1 MSFEW
6 VTVIAGAISA
16 GAWLASALVTPD
28 LSISYWGE
36 PPKRIRS
43 RATAGTWLN
52 ASGALFASV
61 AIGAQAYSTYIAMP

>member
-16 GAWLASALVTPD
+16 GSWLASALVTPD

-36 PPKRIRS
+36 PPKPIRA

-52 ASGALFASV
+52 ASGALFASI
-61 AIGAQAYSTYIAMP
+61 AIGSQAYSTYIAMP